1 MKLTALA
8 LSIFILS
15 FLIFPCELSA
25 VGKAN
30 GSEIIES
37 ESSFSQK
44 IKSFFKHQKTQ
55 LKEKYLSLNKWA
67 EAKSQGMRDKVK
79 RWKNLWLWG
88 WILGGLFVIVGTVLA
103 FVGVGITS
111 ATTFSV
117 AAGLLI
123 LGSLGIVVGTIALV
137 VFLVKKSE

>member
-1 MKLTALA
+1 
-8 LSIFILS
+8 
-15 FLIFPCELSA
+15 
-25 VGKAN
+25 
-30 GSEIIES
+30 
-37 ESSFSQK
+37 
-44 IKSFFKHQKTQ
+44 
-55 LKEKYLSLNKWA
+55 LNKWA